1 MKRTT
6 ALLTCNKHMILYML
20 VLYTSIYYLHVDGT
34 CKELFTYL
42 GPMFS
47 AVPGEIGPL
56 LAGGGGEGGPL
67 LAGGGGEG
75 GPLLAG
81 GGVQERENRGEV
93 GLAVVQ
99 VWSLCLVRWTC
110 GYGNTSDPTAEV
122 KVRTCT
128 LYTS

>member
-1 MKRTT
+1 LDCKIDAVLGVEQMLTGTGTT
-6 ALLTCNKHMILYML
+6 GVGRSLIGMEWGWLDEEGVAEVWSEENNCSLN
-20 VLYTSIYYLHVDGT
+20 
-34 CKELFTYL
+34 L

-99 VWSLCLVRWTC
+99 VWSLCLVRWT
-110 GYGNTSDPTAEV
+110 S
-122 KVRTCT
+122 
-128 LYTS
+128 